1 MKKINLS
8 GTFGGSIFM
17 ILFTIFAPNID
28 ALAKLLSEEVPALEV
43 ALFRFVIQTLLL
55 APFVIYKFGIY
66 NLWPDKSLIHFIRG
80 ALIGLCSLTFFAALK
95 VMPIAD
101 AVAIFFVE
109 PLILTLISAIF
120 LHEKIGWRRTAAVCV
135 GFFGA
140 LIVIQPS
147 FDILGLSSLLPLAA
161 AFLFASYLALT
172 KIVSKDNDPIA
183 IQFYAGF
190 SAIIILGLANIFGYS
205 SNIGIPQPVWPS
217 FKAYILLFMLGLVA
231 TIAHLFLVMAFK
243 RAPASIL
250 APLQYFEILGATFLG
265 LIIFN
270 EFPSIETWLGI
281 TIIVLSGLY
290 VIWRQTKMT

>member
-8 GTFGGSIFM
+8 GAFGGSIFM

-28 ALAKLLSEEVPALEV
+28 ALAKLLSREIPALEV
-43 ALFRFVIQTLLL
+43 ALFRFMIQTLLL
-55 APFVIYKFGIY
+55 APIVIYKSSFRE
-66 NLWPDKSLIHFIRG
+66 LWPDKSIIHFIRG

-109 PLILTLISAIF
+109 PLILTLISAFF
-120 LHEKIGWRRTAAVCV
+120 LNEKIGWRRTTAVCV

-147 FDILGLSSLLPLAA
+147 FDLLGFSSLLPLAA

-190 SAIIILGLANIFGYS
+190 SAIIILGLANIIGFAS
-205 SNIGIPQPVWPS
+205 SMPALQPVWPS
-217 FKAYILLFMLGLVA
+217 LNAYILLFLLGLVA

-243 RAPASIL
+243 RAQASLL

-265 LIIFN
+265 LLIFN
-270 EFPSIETWLGI
+270 EFPSLMTWVGI
-281 TIIVLSGLY
+281 IIIVSSGLY
-290 VIWRQTKMT
+290 VIWRQSK